1 MTQIDQVSFDFVVPG
16 EGLARGLLS
25 GWETFC
31 HSCFEQVVDAFFAP
45 HGQDGGYEF
54 GQIELD
60 LGTIP
65 EEEFYELYPRRLREA
80 LQRAVSF
87 DRKET
92 GGRASAGAT
101 ASGHLEDILF
111 GLRYGC
117 PAGGERDIDSFFKA
131 QTAWLEK
138 QPEAVKQDC
147 LDEVASLSLSED
159 GALRRMILH
168 LGDESLRLGVF
179 RAAISKPDYT
189 VWQKNR
195 FLLSFLDLDGAVP
208 VRFVHESDGK
218 GDLFRM
224 AELLDSGA
232 VRKIM
237 QIEMTRQA
245 KPGLAY
251 YWHYLYE
258 WLLRYYP
265 YNDISLFGGKSQFV
279 SHLHL
284 RFLTFLHKEPTSSY
298 YSEYELTLQ
307 FLREVFGDK
316 YIYVAAAIHRLLHQ
330 NVGNVTRYS
339 RYGESLYLSFVR
351 ISLLHRGAA
360 GSEEGVDWGP
370 DGALAAFDADASASQ
385 DPAARILRLKRLLA
399 RRDLPERERRRYV
412 AAFWNSCRESRPE
425 AVVLLDAEGMLAA
438 VMALT
443 DGPAVREMM
452 RQSAA
457 RAYSKASLQSVLL
470 VSGWLQEQT
479 ADAATVRECLAPVAT
494 DDYVCEVLASVSLA
508 LLDTVQRVRSA
519 VFASRSEFAWLAG
532 LSGDALAQMWN
543 RTVLLWLSGRAAGE
557 LPDVSQLLAL
567 FHREVTGS
575 GDRSARDAWA
585 RRVTGPVGAAA
596 RPAREAEA
604 EDGDALAQLAD
615 GRLPEAAR
623 SRILR
628 YYLENRPW
636 ELLHFIRRSVRSGSI
651 PEAAWSGWLDVGEW
665 RLLACAVSVSAAHAF
680 IRMIESAPLDGPTE
694 CRVWVASLVGCD
706 DREWRFNTAEE
717 NVAQFA
723 ETLSR
728 HCATPAPTSSAPV
741 PAAPAPVP
749 AAPSCH
755 PERSEGSQSAPIEE
769 DVAFR
774 IGNAGLCLLAPWL
787 TRLYDRLGY
796 LDPERRTFRNT
807 YSRIRAAFLLQY
819 LVYGEERRYPESD
832 LVFNR
837 LLADIPF
844 HIPLPDW
851 LPLTDEERETADGM
865 LAGVKA
871 NWPQMGGTSVAGFR
885 RSFVERGG
893 RLRQKEGRWTLVVDE
908 NAYDVLL
915 DTVPWGFRQII
926 LPWIKGFV
934 QVVWRNGQTI

>member
-1 MTQIDQVSFDFVVPG
+1 MTQIDKVSFDFVVPG
-16 EGLARGLLS
+16 EGLAKGLLS
-25 GWETFC
+25 GWEPFC
-31 HSCFEQVVDAFFAP
+31 HRCFEQVVDGFFAP
-45 HGQDGGYEF
+45 YGQDGNYEF
-54 GQIELD
+54 GRIELD
-60 LGTIP
+60 LGAIP
-65 EEEFYELYPRRLREA
+65 EEEFYEQYPRRLREA
-80 LQRAVSF
+80 LQQAVSF
-87 DRKET
+87 DRKHAGKT
-92 GGRASAGAT
+92 GAT

-111 GLRYGC
+111 GLKYGS
-117 PAGGERDIDSFFKA
+117 PRAASGERDIDSFFKA
-131 QTAWLEK
+131 QAAWLEK
-138 QPEAVKQDC
+138 QPETVRQDC
-147 LDEVASLSLSED
+147 IDEVASLALSED

-237 QIEMTRQA
+237 QIEMARQA

-351 ISLLHRGAA
+351 ISLLHRGAE

-370 DGALAAFDADASASQ
+370 DGTQPAFDADASASQ
-385 DPAARILRLKRLLA
+385 DPAGRILRLKQLLA

-412 AAFWNSCRESRPE
+412 SAFWNSCRESRPE
-425 AVVLLDAEGMLAA
+425 AVVLLDGEGMLAD

-443 DGPAVREMM
+443 DGQAVREMM

-470 VSGWLQEQT
+470 VGGWLQEHA

-494 DDYVCEVLASVSLA
+494 DDYVCEVLASVSLS

-532 LSGDALAQMWN
+532 LTGDALAQTWN

-557 LPDVSQLLAL
+557 LPDVSQLLEL

-575 GDRSARDAWA
+575 GARSAKDAWV
-585 RRVTGPVGAAA
+585 RRVTAPAGEAA

-604 EDGDALAQLAD
+604 GGEDALAQLAD

-636 ELLHFIRRSVRSGSI
+636 ELLHFIRRSVRSGNI

-665 RLLACAVSVSAAHAF
+665 RLLASAISVSAAQSF
-680 IRMIESAPLDGPTE
+680 IRLVESIPLDGPTE

-717 NVAQFA
+717 NVAQFV

-728 HCATPAPTSSAPV
+728 HCDDPALERGR
-741 PAAPAPVP
+741 AAA
-749 AAPSCH
+749 AAPSACH
-755 PERSEGSQSAPIEE
+755 PERSGESPSDPVEE
-769 DVAFR
+769 DVNFR
-774 IGNAGLCLLAPWL
+774 VGNAGLCLLAPWL

-796 LDPERRTFRNT
+796 LEPERRTFRNT
-807 YSRIRAAFLLQY
+807 YSRIRAVFLLQY
-819 LVYGEERRYPESD
+819 LVYGEERKYPESD

-885 RSFVERGG
+885 RSFIERTG
-893 RLRQKEGRWTLVVDE
+893 RLRQKEDRWSLLVDE
-908 NAYDVLL
+908 NAYDMLL

-926 LPWIKGFV
+926 LPWVKGFV

>member
-1 MTQIDQVSFDFVVPG
+1 MTQIDKVSFDFVVPG
-16 EGLARGLLS
+16 EGFAKGLLS
-25 GWETFC
+25 GWEPFC
-31 HSCFEQVVDAFFAP
+31 HSCFEQVADAFFAP
-45 HGQDGGYEF
+45 HGQDGDYGF
-54 GQIELD
+54 GRIELD
-60 LGTIP
+60 LGAIP
-65 EEEFYELYPRRLREA
+65 EEEFYEQYPRRLREA

-87 DRKET
+87 DRRQA
-92 GGRASAGAT
+92 GGRAGAGAT

-111 GLRYGC
+111 GLKYGC
-117 PAGGERDIDSFFKA
+117 PSATGGERDIDSFFKA
-131 QTAWLEK
+131 QAAWLEK
-138 QPEAVKQDC
+138 QPAAVKQDC
-147 LDEVASLSLSED
+147 INEVASLALSED

-179 RAAISKPDYT
+179 RAAISKQDYT

-307 FLREVFGDK
+307 FLREVFGDQ
-316 YIYVAAAIHRLLHQ
+316 YVYVAAAIHRLLHQ

-360 GSEEGVDWGP
+360 GSEDGLDWGP
-370 DGALAAFDADASASQ
+370 DGTLQASDAEASASQ
-385 DPAARILRLKRLLA
+385 DPAGRILRLKQLLA

-412 AAFWNSCRESRPE
+412 AAFWDSCRESRPE
-425 AVVLLDAEGMLAA
+425 AVVLLDAEGVLAA

-443 DGPAVREMM
+443 DGQAVREMM

-457 RAYSKASLQSVLL
+457 RAYSKAALQSVLL
-470 VSGWLQEQT
+470 VGGWLQEQS

-508 LLDTVQRVRSA
+508 LLDTVQRVRCA

-532 LSGDALAQMWN
+532 LAGDALAQTWN

-557 LPDVSQLLAL
+557 MPDVSQLLEL

-575 GDRSARDAWA
+575 GDRSAKDAWV
-585 RRVTGPVGAAA
+585 RRVREPAGGAA

-604 EDGDALAQLAD
+604 EGGDTLAQLAD
-615 GRLPEAAR
+615 GRLPEATR

-636 ELLHFIRRSVRSGSI
+636 ELLHFIRHSVRNGSI
-651 PEAAWSGWLDVGEW
+651 PEVAWSGWLDVGEW
-665 RLLACAVSVSAAHAF
+665 RLLASAVSVSAAQSF
-680 IRMIESAPLDGPTE
+680 VRVIESVPLDGPAE

-717 NVAQFA
+717 NVAKFVK
-723 ETLSR
+723 TLSR
-728 HCATPAPTSSAPV
+728 HCD
-741 PAAPAPVP
+741 APAPVS
-749 AAPSCH
+749 ARQ
-755 PERSEGSQSAPIEE
+755 PEQTERPPVPETIAEE
-769 DVAFR
+769 VVSFPV
-774 IGNAGLCLLAPWL
+774 GNAGLCLLAPWFV
-787 TRLYDRLGY
+787 RLFIILGY
-796 LDPERRTFRNT
+796 LDPECKKFVDT
-807 YSRIRAAFLLQY
+807 YSRIRAVFLLQY

-832 LVFNR
+832 LTFNR
-837 LLADIPF
+837 LLADLPF
-844 HIPLPDW
+844 DVPLPDW
-851 LPLTDEERETADGM
+851 LPLTDEEKRTADEM

-871 NWPQMGGTSVAGFR
+871 NWRQMDGTSVAGFR

-893 RLRQKEGRWTLVVDE
+893 RLKRREGRWTLVVE
-908 NAYDVLL
+908 EKAFDVLL

-934 QVVWRNGQTI
+934 QVIWRNGQTI

>member
-1 MTQIDQVSFDFVVPG
+1 MTQIDKVSFDFVVPG
-16 EGLARGLLS
+16 EGFAKGLLS
-25 GWETFC
+25 GWEPFC
-31 HSCFEQVVDAFFAP
+31 HSCFEQVADAFFAP
-45 HGQDGGYEF
+45 HGQDGDFEF
-54 GQIELD
+54 GRIELD
-60 LGTIP
+60 LGAIP
-65 EEEFYELYPRRLREA
+65 EEEFYEQYPRRLREA

-87 DRKET
+87 DRRQA
-92 GGRASAGAT
+92 GGRAGAGAT

-111 GLRYGC
+111 GLKYGC
-117 PAGGERDIDSFFKA
+117 PSATGGERDIDSFFKA
-131 QTAWLEK
+131 QAAWLEK
-138 QPEAVKQDC
+138 QPAAVKQDC
-147 LDEVASLSLSED
+147 INEVASLALSED

-168 LGDESLRLGVF
+168 LGDESLRLDVF
-179 RAAISKPDYT
+179 RAAISKQDYT

-307 FLREVFGDK
+307 FLREVFGDQ
-316 YIYVAAAIHRLLHQ
+316 YVYVAAAIHRLLHQ

-360 GSEEGVDWGP
+360 GSEDGLDWGP
-370 DGALAAFDADASASQ
+370 DGTLQASDAEASASQ
-385 DPAARILRLKRLLA
+385 DPAGRILRLKRLLA

-412 AAFWNSCRESRPE
+412 AAFWDSCRESRPE
-425 AVVLLDAEGMLAA
+425 AVVLLDAEGVLAA

-443 DGPAVREMM
+443 DGQAVREMM

-470 VSGWLQEQT
+470 VSGWLQEQS

-508 LLDTVQRVRSA
+508 LLDTVQRVRTA

-532 LSGDALAQMWN
+532 LAGDALAQTWN

-557 LPDVSQLLAL
+557 LPDVSQLLEL

-575 GDRSARDAWA
+575 GDRSAKDAWV
-585 RRVTGPVGAAA
+585 RRVREPAGGAA

-604 EDGDALAQLAD
+604 EGGDALAQLAD

-623 SRILR
+623 SRLLR

-651 PEAAWSGWLDVGEW
+651 PEAAWSGWLDVGDW
-665 RLLACAVSVSAAHAF
+665 RLLACAVSVSAAQSF
-680 IRMIESAPLDGPTE
+680 VRVVESVPLDAPTE

-717 NVAQFA
+717 NVAKFVK
-723 ETLSR
+723 TLSR
-728 HCATPAPTSSAPV
+728 HCD
-741 PAAPAPVP
+741 APAPVSARQP
-749 AAPSCH
+749 AQTERPPV
-755 PERSEGSQSAPIEE
+755 PETVAEE
-769 DVAFR
+769 VVSFPV
-774 IGNAGLCLLAPWL
+774 GNAGLCLLAPWFV
-787 TRLYDRLGY
+787 RLFIILGY
-796 LDPERRTFRNT
+796 LDPERKQFVDT
-807 YSRIRAAFLLQY
+807 YSRIRAVFLLQY

-832 LVFNR
+832 LTFNR
-837 LLADIPF
+837 LLSDLPF
-844 HIPLPDW
+844 DVPLPDW
-851 LPLTDEERETADGM
+851 LPLTDEEKRTADEM

-871 NWPQMGGTSVAGFR
+871 NWRQMDGTSVAGFR
-885 RSFVERGG
+885 RSFIERGG
-893 RLRQKEGRWTLVVDE
+893 RLKRREGRWTLVVE
-908 NAYDVLL
+908 EKAFDVLL

-934 QVVWRNGQTI
+934 QVIWRNGQTI